1 MRPIHLEDL
10 ILRRTLIA
18 MLGEISLGL
27 INELSHVVGDELG
40 WSESTRKD
48 EIDGVKSILVHKH
61 GVKLS

>member
-1 MRPIHLEDL
+1 
-10 ILRRTLIA
+10 

-48 EIDGVKSILVHKH
+48 EIKGVKSILVHIH
-61 GVKLS
+61 GGKLS